1 MSSIVWFL
9 IIVAAVVA
17 FIVFIIVAS
26 KSKSEDDSK
35 NYNPPEYQPPVRN
48 IPPQQNRI
56 ESIPIMTNHA
66 SQRMAERLGVAGNRQ
81 TELMN
86 NAFKYGKTSDRAM
99 GDLRVKLE
107 SAEQNYDEETVAKFY
122 GNSIYI
128 FTVED
133 NILKTVYP
141 FDNSNNIY
149 HWKMY
154 KFDLKYL

>member
-1 MSSIVWFL
+1 MNNIIWLL
-9 IIVAAVVA
+9 IIFAVLVAFIILIVAAC
-17 FIVFIIVAS
+17 
-26 KSKSEDDSK
+26 KSKPEDKSEE
-35 NYNPPEYQPPVRN
+35 YNPPVRN
-48 IPPQQNRI
+48 IPPEQQQI
-56 ESIPIMTNHA
+56 ENVPIMTNHA
-66 SQRMAERLGVAGNRQ
+66 SQRMTERLGVVGYRQ

-141 FDNSNNIY
+141 FDSNNSVY
-149 HWKMY
+149 H
-154 KFDLKYL
+154 

>member
-9 IIVAAVVA
+9 IIVAILVA
-17 FIVFIIVAS
+17 LIVLIIAAG

-48 IPPQQNRI
+48 IPPQQKQI
-56 ESIPIMTNHA
+56 ENVPIMTNHA
-66 SQRMAERLGVAGNRQ
+66 SQRMTERLEVSGNKQ

-107 SAEQNYDEETVAKFY
+107 SAEQNYDEETIAKFY

-128 FTVED
+128 FTAED

-141 FDNSNNIY
+141 FDGGNNVY
-149 HWKMY
+149 H
-154 KFDLKYL
+154 

>member
-9 IIVAAVVA
+9 IISAVLVT
-17 FIVFIIVAS
+17 FIIFIIAAG
-26 KSKSEDDSK
+26 KSKSEDNSK
-35 NYNPPEYQPPVRN
+35 NYNLPEYQPPVRN
-48 IPPQQNRI
+48 ILPQQNQI

-66 SQRMAERLGVAGNRQ
+66 SQRMTERLGVVGYKQ

-86 NAFKYGKTSDRAM
+86 NAFKYGKTSDSAM

-128 FTVED
+128 FTAED

-141 FDNSNNIY
+141 FDNSNNVY
-149 HWKMY
+149 H
-154 KFDLKYL
+154 

>member
-1 MSSIVWFL
+1 MSSIIWLF
-9 IIVAAVVA
+9 IIVAVLAA
-17 FIVFIIVAS
+17 FIVLIIAAS
-26 KSKSEDDSK
+26 KSKSVDDSK
-35 NYNPPEYQPPVRN
+35 NYNPPEYQHPIRN
-48 IPPQQNRI
+48 IPPQQNQI

-66 SQRMAERLGVAGNRQ
+66 SQRMSERLGVVGYKQ

-128 FTVED
+128 FTAED

-141 FDNSNNIY
+141 FDNNNNVY
-149 HWKMY
+149 H
-154 KFDLKYL
+154 

>member
-1 MSSIVWFL
+1 MSNIIWLLIIFAVLVAFIIL
-9 IIVAAVVA
+9 IIVAG
-17 FIVFIIVAS
+17 
-26 KSKSEDDSK
+26 KSKSEEESEK
-35 NYNPPEYQPPVRN
+35 YNPPEYNPPVRN
-48 IPPQQNRI
+48 IPPQRQQIGN
-56 ESIPIMTNHA
+56 IPIMTNHA
-66 SQRMAERLGVAGNRQ
+66 SQRMTERLGVVGNRQ

-128 FTVED
+128 FTAED

-141 FDNSNNIY
+141 FDNNNNVY
-149 HWKMY
+149 H
-154 KFDLKYL
+154 

>member
-1 MSSIVWFL
+1 MSNIVWLL
-9 IIVAAVVA
+9 IIVAVLVA
-17 FIVFIIVAS
+17 LIVLIIAAG

-35 NYNPPEYQPPVRN
+35 NYNPPVRN
-48 IPPQQNRI
+48 IPQEQEQI
-56 ESIPIMTNHA
+56 ESVPIMTNHA
-66 SQRMAERLGVAGNRQ
+66 SQRMAERLGVVGYKQ

-128 FTVED
+128 FTAED

-141 FDNSNNIY
+141 FDNSNNVY
-149 HWKMY
+149 H
-154 KFDLKYL
+154 

>member
-1 MSSIVWFL
+1 MSSIILFL
-9 IIVAAVVA
+9 IIVV
-17 FIVFIIVAS
+17 VFIAIVLIVATT
-26 KSKSEDDSK
+26 KSKSEDDGK
-35 NYNPPEYQPPVRN
+35 NYNPPEYNPPVRN
-48 IPPQQNRI
+48 IPPQQKQI

-66 SQRMAERLGVAGNRQ
+66 SQRMAERLGVAGSRQ

-99 GDLRVKLE
+99 GDLKAKLE

-128 FTVED
+128 FTAED

-141 FDNSNNIY
+141 FDNSSNVY
-149 HWKMY
+149 H
-154 KFDLKYL
+154 

>member
-1 MSSIVWFL
+1 MNNIIWFL
-9 IIVAAVVA
+9 IIAAVLVA
-17 FIVFIIVAS
+17 FIVLIIAAG

-48 IPPQQNRI
+48 IPPQQKQI
-56 ESIPIMTNHA
+56 ENVPIMTNHA
-66 SQRMAERLGVAGNRQ
+66 SQRMTERLGVSGNRQ

-86 NAFKYGKTSDRAM
+86 NAFKYGKTSDRTM

-107 SAEQNYDEETVAKFY
+107 SAEQHYDEETVAKFY

-133 NILKTVYP
+133 NILKTVYL
-141 FDNSNNIY
+141 FDNGNNVY
-149 HWKMY
+149 H
-154 KFDLKYL
+154 

>member
-1 MSSIVWFL
+1 MSNIVWLL
-9 IIVAAVVA
+9 IIVAVLVA
-17 FIVFIIVAS
+17 LIVLIIAAG
-26 KSKSEDDSK
+26 KSKSEDGSE
-35 NYNPPEYQPPVRN
+35 NYNPPVRN
-48 IPPQQNRI
+48 IPQEQEQI
-56 ESIPIMTNHA
+56 ESVPIMTNHA
-66 SQRMAERLGVAGNRQ
+66 SQRMAERLGVVGYKQ

-141 FDNSNNIY
+141 FDNSNNVY
-149 HWKMY
+149 H
-154 KFDLKYL
+154 

>member
-1 MSSIVWFL
+1 MSNIVWLL
-9 IIVAAVVA
+9 IIVAVLVA
-17 FIVFIIVAS
+17 LIVLIIAAG

-35 NYNPPEYQPPVRN
+35 NYNPPEYKYPISN
-48 IPPQQNRI
+48 IPPQQNQF

-66 SQRMAERLGVAGNRQ
+66 SQRMTERLGVSGNKQ

-86 NAFKYGKTSDRAM
+86 NAFKYGKTSDRVM

-128 FTVED
+128 FTAED

-141 FDNSNNIY
+141 FDSNNNVY
-149 HWKMY
+149 H
-154 KFDLKYL
+154 

>member
-1 MSSIVWFL
+1 MNNIIWFL
-9 IIVAAVVA
+9 IIAVVLVA
-17 FIVFIIVAS
+17 FIVLIIAAG
-26 KSKSEDDSK
+26 KSKSEDDSE
-35 NYNPPEYQPPVRN
+35 NYNPPVRN
-48 IPPQQNRI
+48 IPQEQEQI
-56 ESIPIMTNHA
+56 ESVPIMTNHA
-66 SQRMAERLGVAGNRQ
+66 SQRMAERLGVVGYKQ

-128 FTVED
+128 FTTED

-141 FDNSNNIY
+141 FDNSNNVY
-149 HWKMY
+149 H
-154 KFDLKYL
+154 

>member
-1 MSSIVWFL
+1 MSNIVWLL
-9 IIVAAVVA
+9 IIIAVLVA
-17 FIVFIIVAS
+17 FIVLIIAAS
-26 KSKSEDDSK
+26 KSKSEDNSK
-35 NYNPPEYQPPVRN
+35 NYNPPEYQSPIRN
-48 IPPQQNRI
+48 IPPHQNQF
-56 ESIPIMTNHA
+56 ESVPIMTNHA

-107 SAEQNYDEETVAKFY
+107 SAEQSYDEETVAKFY

-128 FTVED
+128 FTAED

-141 FDNSNNIY
+141 FDNGNNIY
-149 HWKMY
+149 H
-154 KFDLKYL
+154 

>member
-1 MSSIVWFL
+1 MSNIIWLL
-9 IIVAAVVA
+9 IIVTVLFA
-17 FIVFIIVAS
+17 FIILIIAAS
-26 KSKSEDDSK
+26 KSKSEDKSEQ
-35 NYNPPEYQPPVRN
+35 YNPPIRN
-48 IPPQQNRI
+48 IPLHRQRI
-56 ESIPIMTNHA
+56 ENVPIMTNHA
-66 SQRMAERLGVAGNRQ
+66 SQRMAERLGVVGYKQ

-128 FTVED
+128 FSTED

-141 FDNSNNIY
+141 FDNNNNVY
-149 HWKMY
+149 H
-154 KFDLKYL
+154 

>member
-1 MSSIVWFL
+1 MNNIIWFL
-9 IIVAAVVA
+9 IIAAVLVA
-17 FIVFIIVAS
+17 FIVLIIAAG

-48 IPPQQNRI
+48 FPSQQKQI

-66 SQRMAERLGVAGNRQ
+66 SQRMAERLGVSGNRQ

-99 GDLRVKLE
+99 GDLRIKLE

-141 FDNSNNIY
+141 FDNSNNVY
-149 HWKMY
+149 H
-154 KFDLKYL
+154 

>member
-1 MSSIVWFL
+1 MNNIIWLL
-9 IIVAAVVA
+9 IIVAVLVA
-17 FIVFIIVAS
+17 FIILIIAAG
-26 KSKSEDDSK
+26 KSKSEDDSE
-35 NYNPPEYQPPVRN
+35 NYNPPEYQSPVRN
-48 IPPQQNRI
+48 FPSQQKQI

-66 SQRMAERLGVAGNRQ
+66 SQRMAERLGVVGYKQ
-81 TELMN
+81 TELMS

-99 GDLRVKLE
+99 GDLRIKLE

-141 FDNSNNIY
+141 FDNSNNVY
-149 HWKMY
+149 H
-154 KFDLKYL
+154 

>member
-1 MSSIVWFL
+1 MNNIIWLL
-9 IIVAAVVA
+9 IIFAALVA
-17 FIVFIIVAS
+17 FIILIIAVC
-26 KSKSEDDSK
+26 KSESEEK
-35 NYNPPEYQPPVRN
+35 SEKYNPPEYNPPVRN
-48 IPPQQNRI
+48 IPPQQQQIKNV
-56 ESIPIMTNHA
+56 PIMTNHA
-66 SQRMAERLGVAGNRQ
+66 SQRMAERLGVLGYKQ

-99 GDLRVKLE
+99 GDLRAKLE

-128 FTVED
+128 FTAED

-149 HWKMY
+149 H
-154 KFDLKYL
+154 

>member
-1 MSSIVWFL
+1 MSNIIWIL
-9 IIVAAVVA
+9 IIVAVLVA
-17 FIVFIIVAS
+17 FVVLIITAGKS
-26 KSKSEDDSK
+26 KSKDDSK
-35 NYNPPEYQPPVRN
+35 NYNLPEYQLPVRN
-48 IPPQQNRI
+48 ISPQQKQI

-66 SQRMAERLGVAGNRQ
+66 SQRMTERLGVVGYMQ

-128 FTVED
+128 FTAED

-141 FDNSNNIY
+141 FDNSHNVY
-149 HWKMY
+149 H
-154 KFDLKYL
+154 

>member
-9 IIVAAVVA
+9 IIFAVLVAL
-17 FIVFIIVAS
+17 IVLIIAAG
-26 KSKSEDDSK
+26 KSKSEDDSE
-35 NYNPPEYQPPVRN
+35 NYNPPVRN
-48 IPPQQNRI
+48 IPQEQEQI
-56 ESIPIMTNHA
+56 ESVPIMTNHA
-66 SQRMAERLGVAGNRQ
+66 SQRMAERLGVVGYKQ

-141 FDNSNNIY
+141 FDNSNNVY
-149 HWKMY
+149 H
-154 KFDLKYL
+154 

>member
-1 MSSIVWFL
+1 MSSIIWVL
-9 IIVAAVVA
+9 IICAVLAA
-17 FIVFIIVAS
+17 FIILIIAAG
-26 KSKSEDDSK
+26 KSESK
-35 NYNPPEYQPPVRN
+35 EESEKYNPPAYKPLVRN
-48 IPPQQNRI
+48 IPSQQQQI
-56 ESIPIMTNHA
+56 ENVPIMTNHA
-66 SQRMAERLGVAGNRQ
+66 SQRMTERLGVVGYKQ

-128 FTVED
+128 FTAED

-141 FDNSNNIY
+141 FYNSNNIY
-149 HWKMY
+149 H
-154 KFDLKYL
+154 

>member
-1 MSSIVWFL
+1 MSNIVWLL
-9 IIVAAVVA
+9 IIVAVLVA
-17 FIVFIIVAS
+17 LIVLIIAAG

-35 NYNPPEYQPPVRN
+35 NYNPPEYKYPISN
-48 IPPQQNRI
+48 IPPQQNQF

-66 SQRMAERLGVAGNRQ
+66 SQRMTERLGVVGYKQ

-86 NAFKYGKTSDRAM
+86 NAFKYGKTSDRTM
-99 GDLRVKLE
+99 GDLRAKLE
-107 SAEQNYDEETVAKFY
+107 CAEQNYDEETVAKFY

-141 FDNSNNIY
+141 FDNSNNVY
-149 HWKMY
+149 H
-154 KFDLKYL
+154 

>member
-1 MSSIVWFL
+1 MSSIIWFL
-9 IIVAAVVA
+9 IIFAVLVA
-17 FIVFIIVAS
+17 FAVLIIAAG
-26 KSKSEDDSK
+26 KSKSEDDSN

-48 IPPQQNRI
+48 IPPQYKQI
-56 ESIPIMTNHA
+56 ENVPIMTNHA
-66 SQRMAERLGVAGNRQ
+66 SQRMVERLGVSGYKQ

-141 FDNSNNIY
+141 FDNSNNVY
-149 HWKMY
+149 H
-154 KFDLKYL
+154 

>member
-1 MSSIVWFL
+1 MNNIIWFL
-9 IIVAAVVA
+9 IIAAVLVA
-17 FIVFIIVAS
+17 FIVLIITAG
-26 KSKSEDDSK
+26 KSKSEDDSE
-35 NYNPPEYQPPVRN
+35 NYNPPVRN
-48 IPPQQNRI
+48 IPQEQEQI
-56 ESIPIMTNHA
+56 ESVPIMTNHA
-66 SQRMAERLGVAGNRQ
+66 SQRMAERLGVVGYKQ

-141 FDNSNNIY
+141 FDNSNNVY
-149 HWKMY
+149 H
-154 KFDLKYL
+154 

>member
-1 MSSIVWFL
+1 MNNIIWLL
-9 IIVAAVVA
+9 IICAILVA
-17 FIVFIIVAS
+17 FIIFIIAAGNS
-26 KSKSEDDSK
+26 KSDDSDW
-35 NYNPPEYQPPVRN
+35 NYNPSEYKPPVRKTPLQK
-48 IPPQQNRI
+48 IQI
-56 ESIPIMTNHA
+56 ENVPIMTNHA
-66 SQRMAERLGVAGNRQ
+66 SQRMTERLGVVGSKQ

-128 FTVED
+128 FTAED

-141 FDNSNNIY
+141 FDNNNNVY
-149 HWKMY
+149 H
-154 KFDLKYL
+154 

>member
-9 IIVAAVVA
+9 IIFAVLVAL
-17 FIVFIIVAS
+17 IVLIIVAG
-26 KSKSEDDSK
+26 KSKSEDNSK

-48 IPPQQNRI
+48 IPPQQKQI
-56 ESIPIMTNHA
+56 ENVPIMTNHA
-66 SQRMAERLGVAGNRQ
+66 SQRMTERLGVSGNKQ

-86 NAFKYGKTSDRAM
+86 NAFKYGKTSDRVM

-128 FTVED
+128 FTTED

-141 FDNSNNIY
+141 FDSNNNVY
-149 HWKMY
+149 H
-154 KFDLKYL
+154 

>member
-1 MSSIVWFL
+1 MNNIIWFL
-9 IIVAAVVA
+9 IIAVVLVS
-17 FIVFIIVAS
+17 FIVLIIAAG

-35 NYNPPEYQPPVRN
+35 NYNQPEYQSPVGN
-48 IPPQQNRI
+48 IPPQQKQI
-56 ESIPIMTNHA
+56 ENVPIMTNHA
-66 SQRMAERLGVAGNRQ
+66 SQRMVERLGVVGYKQ

-86 NAFKYGKTSDRAM
+86 NAFKYGKTSDRTM

-107 SAEQNYDEETVAKFY
+107 SAEQHYDEETVAKFY

-141 FDNSNNIY
+141 FDNGNNVY
-149 HWKMY
+149 H
-154 KFDLKYL
+154 

>member
-9 IIVAAVVA
+9 IIFAVLVAL
-17 FIVFIIVAS
+17 IVLIIAAG
-26 KSKSEDDSK
+26 KSKSEDGSE
-35 NYNPPEYQPPVRN
+35 NYNPPEYQSPVRN
-48 IPPQQNRI
+48 IPPQQEQI
-56 ESIPIMTNHA
+56 EDVPIMTNHA
-66 SQRMAERLGVAGNRQ
+66 SQRMAERLGVVGYKQ

-128 FTVED
+128 FTAED

-141 FDNSNNIY
+141 FDNSNNVY
-149 HWKMY
+149 H
-154 KFDLKYL
+154 